1 MTQTA
6 TVEAPLS
13 ENASATLTPAKIVT
27 LAAFAT
33 FVWFCAAMFIR
44 YVGPTGQFQGWKVA
58 LLYVLTIP
66 GTVLLN
72 ERTRKLVRLPRRM
85 MVPVIAVTTATAT
98 MLDGVAMSGFPE
110 LYGADPVVMLGG
122 AVWLLWAIGVAA
134 ALSLIAAA
142 REGNRS

>member
-1 MTQTA
+1 
-6 TVEAPLS
+6 
-13 ENASATLTPAKIVT
+13 
-27 LAAFAT
+27 
-33 FVWFCAAMFIR
+33 MFIR